1 MHIDELDTVQIRLL
15 AELLD
20 TRSLSLAAR
29 RIGLSPSAASHALPR
44 LRTRL
49 GDALFVRASNGVQPT
64 PYGERVG
71 AAARR
76 AVDTLLEGLATDR
89 PFDPRTSTR
98 RFNIYLSDVGQ
109 MVLLPKVLAFMQ
121 DEAPHASLRA
131 SPIPL
136 DNPGS
141 ALGSGEVDL
150 AVGSFSN
157 LTTGFRQV
165 PLFRERYVCAVRA
178 DHPSF
183 GAGMSLDAFLA
194 ASHAVADS
202 SGMAHA
208 VIERILVKHRIRRAV
223 KLTVP
228 EYLVL
233 PMIVANSDLVVVMPA
248 RLANAFAPHVDI
260 KILPPPVSLPAYEI
274 RAYWHERYDRD
285 PANRWIRRAFVV
297 LFRSRG
303 ALGT

>member
-29 RIGLSPSAASHALPR
+29 RIGLSQSAASHALAR

-76 AVDTLLEGLATDR
+76 AVDTLLEGLAADR
-89 PFDPRTSTR
+89 PFDPYTSTR

-109 MVLLPKVLAFMQ
+109 MVLLPKVLAFMK
-121 DEAPHASLRA
+121 DEAPHASLRT

-136 DNPGS
+136 DDPGG

-150 AVGSFSN
+150 AVG
-157 LTTGFRQV
+157 FR
-165 PLFRERYVCAVRA
+165 FKRHGSCCYRA
-178 DHPSF
+178 HLGQAPDSPC
-183 GAGMSLDAFLA
+183 GE
-194 ASHAVADS
+194 ADR
-202 SGMAHA
+202 A
-208 VIERILVKHRIRRAV
+208 RI
-223 KLTVP
+223 
-228 EYLVL
+228 
-233 PMIVANSDLVVVMPA
+233 S
-248 RLANAFAPHVDI
+248 RLAD
-260 KILPPPVSLPAYEI
+260 
-274 RAYWHERYDRD
+274 DR
-285 PANRWIRRAFVV
+285 RQ
-297 LFRSRG
+297 FRSRG
-303 ALGT
+303 GDAGAARRGIRTTCRHQDSTASGISAALRDQGLLA